1 VDVHRVLSAF
11 AMLHSEAIMSTQLY
25 RYADGRLANNLA
37 IAYAFGGYALGF
49 ALLFA
54 DSGVLNAAGT
64 LLLGHAMIIAAYLI
78 HEFAHGTIFAKPSH
92 NERAG
97 EVASWL
103 CGSCYAGFQDLR
115 KKHMRHHVD
124 RADVITFDTK
134 AFLNQRCPSWFRRLV
149 LAAEWAYVPAVEL
162 IMHGYVIILPF
173 ITDNQK
179 HRANRRK
186 VAATLL
192 VRGLLFTL
200 VALVSLKAALLYFVA
215 WSIMLTVLRFT
226 DAYQHTYD
234 AFAVLEDGGKIPD
247 DKQRDRVY
255 EQMNTFS
262 NVVSVRWP
270 VLDLLLLNFAY
281 HNAHHE
287 KPVAPW
293 YRLRKLHQ
301 ELYGEAYG
309 QILPMHLLFKS
320 FHQHRMRRVTADDY
334 GVVEP
339 VGERRADGFY
349 GAVGVSFLTAV

>member
-1 VDVHRVLSAF
+1 
-11 AMLHSEAIMSTQLY
+11 MSTHVF
-25 RYADGRLANNLA
+25 RYADGRLANSLA
-37 IAYAFGGYALGF
+37 IAYALGGYALGF
-49 ALLFA
+49 ALLFV
-54 DSGVLNAAGT
+54 DSWLINAAGT

-78 HEFAHGTIFAKPSH
+78 HEFAHGTIFAKPLN
-92 NERAG
+92 NERGG

-134 AFLNQRCPSWFRRLV
+134 TFLNRCPVWFRKLV
-149 LAAEWAYVPAVEL
+149 LVAEWAYVPAVEL
-162 IMHGYVIILPF
+162 IMHYYVILLPF
-173 ITDNQK
+173 ITDNVK

-186 VAATLL
+186 VAITLL
-192 VRGLLFTL
+192 IRVVFFAG
-200 VALVSLKAALLYFVA
+200 VAVISLKAALLYFVA

-234 AFAVLEDGGKIPD
+234 AFAVLEDGGKIPG

-293 YRLRKLHQ
+293 YRLRKLHA
-301 ELYGEAYG
+301 ELYGKGYS
-309 QILPMHLLFKS
+309 QVLPMRLLFKS
-320 FHQHRMRRVTADDY
+320 FHQHRLRRVIDDNY
-334 GVVEP
+334 GVVDP

>member
-1 VDVHRVLSAF
+1 
-11 AMLHSEAIMSTQLY
+11 MSTQVF
-25 RYADGRLANNLA
+25 RYSDGKLANSLA
-37 IAYAFGGYALGF
+37 IAYALGGYALGF

-54 DSGVLNAAGT
+54 DSWLINALGT

-78 HEFAHGTIFAKPSH
+78 HEFAHGTIFAKPRN

-134 AFLNQRCPSWFRRLV
+134 VFLNQRCPGWFRKLV
-149 LAAEWAYVPAVEL
+149 LVAEWAYVPAVEL
-162 IMHGYVIILPF
+162 IMHYYVILLPF
-173 ITDNQK
+173 ITDNPK

-186 VAATLL
+186 VAITVLI
-192 VRGLLFTL
+192 RGLFFAG
-200 VALVSLKAALLYFVA
+200 VAVVSLKAALLYFAA

-247 DKQRDRVY
+247 DKQRDREY

-281 HNAHHE
+281 HNVHHA

-293 YRLRKLHQ
+293 YRLRKLHA
-301 ELYGEAYG
+301 ELYGEGYA
-309 QILPMHLLFKS
+309 QVLPMHLLFKS
-320 FHQHRMRRVTADDY
+320 FHEHRMRRVTDDNY
-334 GVVEP
+334 GEVAP
-339 VGERRADGFY
+339 DGERRADGFY

>member
-1 VDVHRVLSAF
+1 
-11 AMLHSEAIMSTQLY
+11 MSTQIY
-25 RYADGRLANNLA
+25 RYADGRVPNSLA
-37 IAYAFGGYALGF
+37 IAYALGGYALGIG
-49 ALLFA
+49 LLLD
-54 DSGVLNAAGT
+54 DSWLLNAAGT
-64 LLLGHAMIIAAYLI
+64 LLLGHAMIVAAYLI
-78 HEFAHGTIFAKPSH
+78 HEFAHGTIFAKPKH
-92 NERAG
+92 NEWAG
-97 EVASWL
+97 EVASWI

-134 AFLNQRCPSWFRRLV
+134 QFLNQKCPGWLRGLV

-162 IMHGYVIILPF
+162 IMHWYVIVLPF
-173 ITDNQK
+173 ITTNEK
-179 HRANRRK
+179 HRAHRRK
-186 VAATLL
+186 VALTLL
-192 VRGLLFTL
+192 VRLALFGLL
-200 VALVSLKAALLYFVA
+200 AAVSPKAAILYFVA

-234 AFAVLEDGGKIPD
+234 AFAVLEDGGKIPA
-247 DKQRDRVY
+247 DKQRDRAY
-255 EQMNTFS
+255 EQMNTYT

-293 YRLRKLHQ
+293 YRLRRLHR
-301 ELYGEAYG
+301 ELYGDAYG
-309 QILPMHLLFKS
+309 QVLPMRLLLKS
-320 FHQHRMRRVTADDY
+320 FHQHRLRRVVDDNY

-339 VGERRADGFY
+339 SGAQRADGFY

>member
-1 VDVHRVLSAF
+1 
-11 AMLHSEAIMSTQLY
+11 MSTQIY
-25 RYADGRLANNLA
+25 RYADGKLANSLA
-37 IAYAFGGYALGF
+37 LAYAFGGYAAGF

-54 DSGVLNAAGT
+54 DSWLLNLAGT

-78 HEFAHGTIFAKPSH
+78 HEFAHGTIFAKPLN

-97 EVASWL
+97 ELCSWL

-134 AFLNQRCPSWFRRLV
+134 AFLNRCPGWFRKLV

-162 IMHGYVIILPF
+162 IMHYYVILLPF
-173 ITDNQK
+173 ITSNEK

-186 VAATLL
+186 VALTLL
-192 VRGLLFTL
+192 VRTALFAL
-200 VALVSLKAALLYFVA
+200 VAAVSLKAMVLYFVA

-247 DKQRDRVY
+247 DKLRDRAY

-293 YRLRKLHQ
+293 YRLRTLHA
-301 ELYGEAYG
+301 ELYGDGYA
-309 QILPMHLLFKS
+309 QVLPMHLLFKS
-320 FHQHRMRRVTADDY
+320 FHQHRLRRVIDDDY

-339 VGERRADGFY
+339 AGERRADGFY

>member
-1 VDVHRVLSAF
+1 MSAQ
-11 AMLHSEAIMSTQLY
+11 IY
-25 RYADGRLANNLA
+25 RYTDGRLANSLA
-37 IAYAFGGYALGF
+37 IAYALGGF
-49 ALLFA
+49 AGGVAMLFA
-54 DSGVLNAAGT
+54 DHWAINAAGT

-78 HEFAHGTIFAKPSH
+78 HEFAHGTIFAKPKH
-92 NERAG
+92 NELAG

-103 CGSCYAGFQDLR
+103 CGSCYAGFMDLR

-134 AFLNQRCPSWFRRLV
+134 EFLNRSPGWFRKLV

-162 IMHGYVIILPF
+162 IMHYYVILLPF
-173 ITDNQK
+173 ITSNEK
-179 HRANRRK
+179 HRANRGK
-186 VAATLL
+186 VAVTLL
-192 VRGLLFTL
+192 IRGVLFGL
-200 VALVSLKAALLYFVA
+200 MAAVSLKAVVLYFVA

-247 DKQRDRVY
+247 DKVRDRPY

-293 YRLRKLHQ
+293 YRLPALHKQ
-301 ELYGEAYG
+301 LYGDGYG
-309 QILPMHLLFKS
+309 QVLPMHLLFKS
-320 FHQHRMRRVTADDY
+320 FHQHRLRRVIDDNY

-339 VGERRADGFY
+339 AGAQRADGFY

>member
-1 VDVHRVLSAF
+1 MSAQIF
-11 AMLHSEAIMSTQLY
+11 
-25 RYADGRLANNLA
+25 RYADGKLANSLA
-37 IAYAFGGYALGF
+37 LTYAFAGYALGF

-54 DSGVLNAAGT
+54 DSWLLNAAGT

-78 HEFAHGTIFAKPSH
+78 HEFAHGTIFAKPLN
-92 NERAG
+92 NERFG
-97 EVASWL
+97 ELCSWL

-134 AFLNQRCPSWFRRLV
+134 VFLNRCPAWFRKLV
-149 LAAEWAYVPAVEL
+149 LVAEWAYVPAVEL
-162 IMHGYVIILPF
+162 IMHYYVILLPF
-173 ITDNQK
+173 ITTNEK

-186 VAATLL
+186 VAITLL
-192 VRGLLFTL
+192 VRGVFFTL

-247 DKQRDRVY
+247 DKQRDRTY

-293 YRLRKLHQ
+293 YRLRKLHA
-301 ELYGEAYG
+301 ELYGDTYG
-309 QILPMHLLFKS
+309 QVLPMHLLFKS
-320 FHQHRMRRVTADDY
+320 FHQHRLRRVIDDNY
-334 GVVEP
+334 GEVAP
-339 VGERRADGFY
+339 AGERRADGFY

>member
-1 VDVHRVLSAF
+1 
-11 AMLHSEAIMSTQLY
+11 MSTQIY
-25 RYADGRLANNLA
+25 RYADGRLANSLA
-37 IAYAFGGYALGF
+37 IAYTLVGYVGGIG
-49 ALLFA
+49 LLL
-54 DSGVLNAAGT
+54 SGHWAAIAAGT
-64 LLLGHAMIIAAYLI
+64 LLLAHAMIVAAYLI
-78 HEFAHGTIFAKPSH
+78 HEFAHGTIFAKPRH
-92 NERAG
+92 NEWAG
-97 EVASWL
+97 ELCSWI

-134 AFLNQRCPSWFRRLV
+134 AFLARSPAWFRKLV

-162 IMHGYVIILPF
+162 IMHYYVILLPF
-173 ITDNQK
+173 ITDNAK

-186 VAATLL
+186 VALTLL
-192 VRGLLFTL
+192 IRGVLFGLLAYASPL
-200 VALVSLKAALLYFVA
+200 AAVLYFVA

-247 DKQRDRVY
+247 DKTRDRTY

-293 YRLRKLHQ
+293 YRLPALHKQ
-301 ELYGEAYG
+301 LYGDDYA
-309 QILPMHLLFKS
+309 QVLPMHLLFKS
-320 FHQHRMRRVTADDY
+320 FHQHRLRRVIDDNY

-339 VGERRADGFY
+339 EGKHRADGFY

>member
-1 VDVHRVLSAF
+1 
-11 AMLHSEAIMSTQLY
+11 MSTQLY
-25 RYADGRLANNLA
+25 RYADGRVANSLA
-37 IAYAFGGYALGF
+37 IAYALGGF
-49 ALLFA
+49 ATGLGLLFV
-54 DSGVLNAAGT
+54 DSWLVNIAGT

-78 HEFAHGTIFAKPSH
+78 HEFAHGTIFAKPKH
-92 NERAG
+92 NEWGG

-115 KKHMRHHVD
+115 RKHMRHHVD

-134 AFLNQRCPSWFRRLV
+134 AFLNRCPGWFRKLV

-162 IMHGYVIILPF
+162 IMHYYVILLPF
-173 ITDNQK
+173 ITDNPK

-186 VAATLL
+186 VAVTLL
-192 VRGLLFTL
+192 IRGVLF
-200 VALVSLKAALLYFVA
+200 ALMAAVSFKAVVLYFIA

-247 DKQRDRVY
+247 DKQRDRTY

-293 YRLRKLHQ
+293 YRLRKLHH
-301 ELYGEAYG
+301 ELYGDQYG
-309 QILPMHLLFKS
+309 QVLPMHLLFKS
-320 FHQHRMRRVTADDY
+320 FHQHRLRRVIDDHY

-339 VGERRADGFY
+339 EGERRADGFY

>member
-1 VDVHRVLSAF
+1 
-11 AMLHSEAIMSTQLY
+11 MSTQLY
-25 RYADGRLANNLA
+25 RYADGRVANSLA
-37 IAYAFGGYALGF
+37 IAYALGGYIAGI
-49 ALLFA
+49 ALLLA
-54 DSGVLNAAGT
+54 DSWLANAAGT

-78 HEFAHGTIFAKPSH
+78 HEFAHGTIFAKPKY

-97 EVASWL
+97 ELASWI

-115 KKHMRHHVD
+115 RKHMRHHVD
-124 RADVITFDTK
+124 RADVLTFDTK
-134 AFLNQRCPSWFRRLV
+134 VFLNQRCPAWVRKLV

-162 IMHGYVIILPF
+162 IMHWYVIILPF
-173 ITDNQK
+173 ITDNPK
-179 HRANRRK
+179 HRANRAK
-186 VAATLL
+186 VLLTLL
-192 VRGLLFTL
+192 VRAVLFGLLAAT
-200 VALVSLKAALLYFVA
+200 SLKAAILYFVA

-234 AFAVLEDGGKIPD
+234 AFAVLEDDGKIPA

-255 EQMNTFS
+255 EQMNTYS

-293 YRLRKLHQ
+293 YRLRKLHS
-301 ELYGEAYG
+301 ELYDSEYS
-309 QILPMHLLFKS
+309 QILPMHLLLKS
-320 FHQHRMRRVTADDY
+320 FHQHRLRRVIDDHY
-334 GVVEP
+334 GQVEP
-339 VGERRADGFY
+339 SGAQRADGFY

>member
-1 VDVHRVLSAF
+1 
-11 AMLHSEAIMSTQLY
+11 MSTQIY
-25 RYADGRLANNLA
+25 RYADGKLANSLA
-37 IAYAFGGYALGF
+37 LAYAFGGYAAGF
-49 ALLFA
+49 ALLFS
-54 DSGVLNAAGT
+54 DSWLLNLGGT

-78 HEFAHGTIFAKPSH
+78 HEFAHGTIFAKPIN
-92 NERAG
+92 NERTG
-97 EVASWL
+97 ELCSWL

-134 AFLNQRCPSWFRRLV
+134 RFLNQQCPGWLRKLV

-162 IMHGYVIILPF
+162 IMHYYVIVLPF
-173 ITDNQK
+173 ITRNEK

-186 VAATLL
+186 VLLTLL
-192 VRGLLFTL
+192 LRTALFGL
-200 VALVSLKAALLYFVA
+200 VAAVSLKAVVLYFVA

-247 DKQRDRVY
+247 DKLRDRPY
-255 EQMNTFS
+255 EQMNTYS

-293 YRLRKLHQ
+293 YRLPKLHH
-301 ELYGEAYG
+301 ELYGDAYA
-309 QILPMHLLFKS
+309 QVLPMHLLFKS
-320 FHQHRMRRVTADDY
+320 FHQHRLRRVIDDDY
-334 GVVEP
+334 GLVEP
-339 VGERRADGFY
+339 QGARRADGFY

>member
-1 VDVHRVLSAF
+1 
-11 AMLHSEAIMSTQLY
+11 MTTQLY
-25 RYADGRLANNLA
+25 RYADGRLPNSLA
-37 IAYAFGGYALGF
+37 IAYALGGYVGGI
-49 ALLFA
+49 ALLFSS
-54 DSGVLNAAGT
+54 SGWLNAAGT
-64 LLLGHAMIIAAYLI
+64 LLLGHAMIVAAYLI
-78 HEFAHGTIFAKPSH
+78 HEFAHGTIFAKPRH
-92 NERAG
+92 NELAG

-134 AFLNQRCPSWFRRLV
+134 AFLNQRCPAWLRKLV

-162 IMHGYVIILPF
+162 IMHGYVIVLPF
-173 ITDNQK
+173 ITRNEK
-179 HRANRRK
+179 HRARRRK
-186 VAATLL
+186 VALILL
-192 VRGLLFTL
+192 LRGVLFGLLA
-200 VALVSLKAALLYFVA
+200 VVSLKAAILYFVA

-234 AFAVLEDGGKIPD
+234 AFAVLEDGGQIPE
-247 DKQRDRVY
+247 DKSRDRVY
-255 EQMNTFS
+255 EQMNTYT

-301 ELYGEAYG
+301 ELYGAGYG
-309 QILPMHLLFKS
+309 QVLPMRLLLKS
-320 FHQHRMRRVTADDY
+320 FHQHRLRRVIDDDY

-339 VGERRADGFY
+339 SGAQRADGFY